1 MANKMGEQ
9 LSALADGECEMP
21 EQEWV
26 LRRLAGDADFKA
38 RWQRYYLVS
47 DAMKNN
53 LPECI
58 DVNFADRIRQVIDAD
73 SPPLQTTQTPQAP
86 ITGKSSLTSSWY
98 KPVTG
103 FALAASVAAVAVLGF
118 RLADVSDLMKEGME
132 PSTVASLGNES
143 GDRVLE
149 SRLNPYFLN
158 HNEYAS
164 MNSVH
169 GVLPY
174 VRIVNYDTPR

>member
-58 DVNFADRIRQVIDAD
+58 DVNFADRIKQAIDAD
-73 SPPLQTTQTPQAP
+73 SPPLQIPQTPA
-86 ITGKSSLTSSWY
+86 IGKSPTFSWY

-132 PSTVASLGNES
+132 PSTVASLENES

-149 SRLNPYFLN
+149 SRLNPYFVN

-174 VRIVNYDTPR
+174 VRIVGYETQR

>member
-9 LSALADGECEMP
+9 LSALADGECEML

-38 RWQRYYLVS
+38 RWQGYYLVS

-58 DVNFADRIRQVIDAD
+58 DINFADRIRQAIDAD
-73 SPPLQTTQTPQAP
+73 SPPLQTLQTPAVDNSP
-86 ITGKSSLTSSWY
+86 TFSWY

-103 FALAASVAAVAVLGF
+103 FALAASVAALAVLGL
-118 RLADVSDLMKEGME
+118 RLLDVNDLMEGSME
-132 PSTVASLGNES
+132 PSTVASLGNEPS
-143 GDRVLE
+143 NLVLE
-149 SRLNPYFLN
+149 SRLNPYFVN

-174 VRIVNYDTPR
+174 VRIVGYETKR